1 MDSLTQIALG
11 AAVGIATMGRRTK
24 PWKAAVVGAVVATFP
39 DLDAFIDHG
48 DPIRN
53 MTFHRTESHA
63 FFYLTLVAPFFAW
76 IATLIFREKPLFK
89 RWWLAIWLA
98 LITHPMLDY
107 MTVYGTQLGLPF
119 TDHPFALGSIFIIDL
134 AYTMPLL
141 IGAGV
146 AIGRAH
152 HRGLPWNKA
161 GLLLSTLY
169 LGWSALAQHQVTGI
183 AEASLRERGLTVERL
198 HVAPTAFNTL
208 LWRVLAITPDGYAE
222 GYYSFFDADRHVD
235 VTIRPQ
241 RKDLLVP
248 LAEDWS
254 AQRIVWFSH
263 GFFKLSQQGDKI
275 LITDLRMGQEPYY
288 TFNFEVATREG
299 DSFIPTAPRLVN
311 QRPPLDL
318 GMQWLWRRLK
328 GEKINPPGID

>member
-1 MDSLTQIALG
+1 MDSVTQIALG

-63 FFYLTLVAPFFAW
+63 FFYLTLLAPLFAW
-76 IATLIFREKPLFK
+76 ITTKIFREGPLFK

-119 TDHPFALGSIFIIDL
+119 TDQPFGLGSIFIIDPL
-134 AYTMPLL
+134 YTVPLL

-146 AIGRAH
+146 AMSRAY
-152 HRGLPWNKA
+152 HRGLPWNWA
-161 GLLLSTLY
+161 GLLLGTLY
-169 LGWSALAQHQVTGI
+169 LSWSALAQYQVAGI
-183 AEASLRERGLTVERL
+183 AEASLRERGLPTDQVL
-198 HVAPTAFNTL
+198 VTPTAFNTL
-208 LWRVLAITPDGYAE
+208 LWRVVAMTPQGYAE
-222 GYYSFFDADRHVD
+222 GYYSFLDADRYVD
-235 VTIRPQ
+235 FSLRPQ
-241 RKDLLVP
+241 GLDLLAP

-254 AQRIVWFSH
+254 TQRIVWFSH
-263 GFFKLSQQGDKI
+263 GFFKMSQRGDKI
-275 LITDLRMGQEPYY
+275 LITDLRMGQEPSY
-288 TFNFEVATREG
+288 TFNFEVGVRQG
-299 DSFIPTAPRLVN
+299 DTITPMPPRHIAE
-311 QRPPLDL
+311 RPPLDIGL
-318 GMQWLWRRLK
+318 QWLWRRLK
-328 GEKINPPGID
+328 GEKLQAPGL